1 MNPTEQEKKNTGVYA
16 LMAVPAVL
24 IIAVIGL
31 TVYAFNKAT

>member
-1 MNPTEQEKKNTGVYA
+1 MNPTEQEKRNTGGYV

-31 TVYAFNKAT
+31 TVYAFNKA